1 MAIKY
6 SRDEYVRQIT
16 QVAEKADAMKVHP
29 REVFVIKQAVA
40 QTQAGGVYKQK
51 DPNLQLLDFQNYFRS
66 LVNDHLQG
74 WKASFPFQT
83 LMWLLYPD
91 MTNAVETKLCDIKSL
106 VDYAKAKARAI
117 ENKTRVCFSG
127 PTFKVS

>member
-1 MAIKY
+1 MAIQY
-6 SRDEYVRQIT
+6 SRDEYVRQLT
-16 QVAEKADAMKVHP
+16 QVADKADAMKLHP

-66 LVNDHLQG
+66 LVRDHLQG
-74 WKASFPFQT
+74 WKASFPFQS

-91 MTNAVETKLCDIKSL
+91 MTNAIETKLCDFKSL
-106 VDYAKAKARAI
+106 VDYAEAKATAMEI
-117 ENKTRVCFSG
+117 PTRVCFRG
-127 PTFKVS
+127 ATFLVS